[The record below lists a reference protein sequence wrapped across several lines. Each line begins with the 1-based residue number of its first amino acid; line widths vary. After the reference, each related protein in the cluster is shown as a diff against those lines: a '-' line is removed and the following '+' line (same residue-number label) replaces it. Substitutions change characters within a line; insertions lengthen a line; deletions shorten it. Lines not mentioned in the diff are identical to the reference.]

1 MPAIYLL
8 RHGQASFGTD
18 DYDVLSALG
27 ARQAEVAA
35 QEFARRGVAN
45 PVVVSGTLKR
55 QQDTAAIVAR
65 ALGAELDESDAR
77 WNEMPAHGL
86 VDAWLGG
93 DGNSAGLTS
102 AEFQVHLDAAMR
114 SWIDSDAPDW
124 RAFRDGTTQALTDL
138 GRRVPSG
145 RAAIVATSSGVTAAV
160 CAALLGTGAS
170 GVIDLN
176 RVSINASITTIAASE
191 RGLSLLSFN
200 DHAHFLADRSLLTNR

>member
-8 RHGQASFGTD
+8 RHGQASFGTQ
-18 DYDVLSALG
+18 DYDVLSPLG
-27 ARQAEVAA
+27 ERQAEVAA
-35 QEFARRGVAN
+35 REFARRGVVN

-55 QQDTAAIVAR
+55 QRDTAAIVADVLGVR
-65 ALGAELDESDAR
+65 ADEPDAR
-77 WNEMPAHGL
+77 WDELPAHGL
-86 VDAWLGG
+86 VDSWLGG
-93 DGNSAGLTS
+93 PTESGGLS
-102 AEFQVHLDAAMR
+102 SGEFQVHLDAAMR
-114 SWIDSDAPDW
+114 AWIDGDSADW
-124 RAFRDGTTQALTDL
+124 RSFTDGAAAALTEL

-170 GVIDLN
+170 GVISLN

-200 DHAHFLADRSLLTNR
+200 DHAHFLADRALLTNR